1 VADDV
6 LENVEEETAAS
17 VAPTAVS
24 EPLAP
29 VVERLEH
36 VVDRLAGVVQELP
49 QHTEPEAVTEPVT
62 EVAPEERDR
71 DEIPIR
77 KPWTH
82 RMPFGRR
89 DE

>member
-1 VADDV
+1 M
-6 LENVEEETAAS
+6 LENVEQETAES
-17 VAPTAVS
+17 VAPTAVT

-49 QHTEPEAVTEPVT
+49 HHAEPETVTEPVT
-62 EVAPEERDR
+62 EVAPEEHDR

-82 RMPFGRR
+82 RMPFGRHN
-89 DE
+89 E